1 MVVFRVYTGLIENP
15 VEKNMEDER
24 ESGFIGISGST
35 VLEVSPATACRS
47 YAR

>member
-1 MVVFRVYTGLIENP
+1 MVVFRVYTGLMENP

-24 ESGFIGISGST
+24 EPGFIGISDST
-35 VLEVSPATACRS
+35 VLEVPPATACRG